1 MQNQDQQNV
10 SLGYHSTEGVAV
22 LGSTGSIGR
31 STLDVINSS
40 AGHGLKAR
48 GLSANGSWQSLA
60 QQAIANQVSRVAV
73 MDSAVLP
80 ALRDALAGKGIEV
93 LGGQDG
99 LIRIVQADDT
109 QRVITGIVGRAGLE
123 STLAAID
130 ARKLIGLANKETLVV
145 AGEIVMQRAREQGV
159 TIIPVDS
166 EHSAVFQAMTAGR
179 RSEVKRIILTSSGG
193 PFRGW
198 SRDRL
203 GNVTPEQALNHP
215 TWKMGPKITVD
226 SATLMNKALEVIEA
240 RWLFDLEPDQ
250 IQVVVHPE
258 SVVHSMVEFVDG
270 SVIAQLSPPDMKLPI
285 QMALTWPERR
295 DGPSPRMDWSQ
306 SFSLNFQPPDLDN
319 FPCLGIGYEVIRR
332 GGTAPAV
339 VNAANEEAVGRF
351 LSGSL
356 RFLEIPQ
363 VCRAV
368 LEHHDFDARP
378 TLDRLLA
385 VDTWA
390 RQEVARWNS

>member
-1 MQNQDQQNV
+1 M
-10 SLGYHSTEGVAV
+10 
-22 LGSTGSIGR
+22 
-31 STLDVINSS
+31 
-40 AGHGLKAR
+40 
-48 GLSANGSWQSLA
+48 
-60 QQAIANQVSRVAV
+60 
-73 MDSAVLP
+73 
-80 ALRDALAGKGIEV
+80 
-93 LGGQDG
+93 
-99 LIRIVQADDT
+99 
-109 QRVITGIVGRAGLE
+109 
-123 STLAAID
+123 
-130 ARKLIGLANKETLVV
+130 
-145 AGEIVMQRAREQGV
+145 AGEIVMQRAREHGV

-166 EHSAVFQAMTAGR
+166 EHSAVFQAMSAGK
-179 RSEVKRIILTSSGG
+179 RSEVKRVILTSSGG

-198 SRDRL
+198 TRDRL
-203 GNVTPEQALNHP
+203 ENVTPEQALKHP
-215 TWKMGPKITVD
+215 TWKMGPKITID

-250 IQVVVHPE
+250 IQVMVHPE

-270 SVIAQLSPPDMKLPI
+270 SVMAQLSPPDMKLPI
-285 QMALTWPERR
+285 QMALTWPDRC
-295 DGPSPRMDWSQ
+295 DGPSPRMDWSKC
-306 SFSLNFQPPDLDN
+306 FSLNFQPPDLDN

-339 VNAANEEAVGRF
+339 VNSANEEAVGRF

-378 TLDRLLA
+378 TLDRLIA

-390 RQEVARWNS
+390 RREVARWNS

>member
-1 MQNQDQQNV
+1 MLPQDERNHRDP
-10 SLGYHSTEGVAV
+10 HSPAEGVAV

-31 STLDVINSS
+31 STLDVLNSK
-40 AGHGLKAR
+40 AGKGLRAT
-48 GLSANGSWQSLA
+48 GLSANGSWQLLA
-60 QQAIANQVSRVAV
+60 EQAIAHRVQRVAV
-73 MDSAVLP
+73 TDP
-80 ALRDALAGKGIEV
+80 AALAPLQNALKGHDIEV
-93 LGGQDG
+93 LFGQEG
-99 LIRIVQADDT
+99 LVRLVQAEET

-130 ARKLIGLANKETLVV
+130 ANKLVGLANKETLVV
-145 AGEIVMQRAREQGV
+145 AGEIVMRRARQRGA

-166 EHSAVFQAMTAGR
+166 EHSAVFQAMSAGR
-179 RSEVKRIILTSSGG
+179 SGEVKRIILTSSGG

-198 SRDRL
+198 SRGQL
-203 GNVTPEQALNHP
+203 ESVTPEQALKHP
-215 TWKMGPKITVD
+215 TWKMGPKITID

-240 RWLFDLEPDQ
+240 RWLFGLEPDQ

-270 SVIAQLSPPDMKLPI
+270 SVVAQLSPPDMKLPI
-285 QMALTWPERR
+285 QLALTWPERR
-295 DGPSPRMDWSQ
+295 DGPSPRMDWSKA
-306 SFSLNFQPPDLDN
+306 FSLNFQPPDLDN

-351 LSGSL
+351 LAGTL

-368 LEHHDFDARP
+368 LEHHDFDAEP
-378 TLDRLLA
+378 TLDRLIA
-385 VDTWA
+385 VDSWA
-390 RQEVARWNS
+390 RLEVARWNS

>member
-1 MQNQDQQNV
+1 MSAQDERNRQTGQEQ
-10 SLGYHSTEGVAV
+10 TEGVAV

-31 STLDVINSS
+31 STLDVLNSQ
-40 AGHGLKAR
+40 AGTGLKAR
-48 GLSANGSWQSLA
+48 GLSANGSWQLLA
-60 QQAIANQVSRVAV
+60 EQAIANNVRRVAV
-73 MDSAVLP
+73 TDPV
-80 ALRDALAGKGIEV
+80 ALEPLRGALKGHDIEI
-93 LGGQDG
+93 LSGQDG
-99 LIRIVQADDT
+99 LIRMVQAEDT

-130 ARKLIGLANKETLVV
+130 ANKLVGLANKETLVV
-145 AGEIVMQRAREQGV
+145 AGEIVMRRARERGA

-179 RSEVKRIILTSSGG
+179 WSEVKRVILTSSGG

-198 SRDRL
+198 SRSQL
-203 GNVTPEQALNHP
+203 ENVTPEQALKHP
-215 TWKMGPKITVD
+215 TWKMGPKITID

-240 RWLFDLEPDQ
+240 RWLFDLQPDQ

-258 SVVHSMVEFVDG
+258 SVIHSMVEFVDG
-270 SVIAQLSPPDMKLPI
+270 SVVAQLSPPDMKLPI
-285 QMALTWPERR
+285 QLALTWPERR
-295 DGPSPRMDWSQ
+295 DGPSPRMDWSKA
-306 SFSLNFQPPDLDN
+306 FSLNFQPPDLDN
-319 FPCLGIGYEVIRR
+319 FPCLGIGYEVICR

-351 LSGSL
+351 LAGTL
-356 RFLEIPQ
+356 RFLEIPR

-368 LEHHDFDARP
+368 LEAHNFDAKP
-378 TLDRLLA
+378 TLDQLIA

-390 RQEVARWNS
+390 RREVARWNS

>member
-215 TWKMGPKITVD
+215 TWKMGPKITVE